1 MGPNTLLYLS
11 RADVE
16 AVGLDM
22 ESLLRLLE
30 QAFLEYGAG
39 RAEMPPKIGIHT
51 QPDAFLHAMPAY
63 IPSMGAAGL
72 KWVGA
77 YPENYT
83 HGLPYITGM
92 LMLNDT
98 VTGLPLAIMDCTWI
112 TAQRTAA
119 ATLLSAVRLAR
130 PESSRVGVIGCGVQG
145 RTNLQA
151 LCARFP
157 IQHVTAYDINEE
169 AARKYCAFVAQL
181 MGIEA
186 RPAREPREAVEGCD
200 IVITAGPIRKI
211 ADPVIQPGW
220 LKPGAFASAV
230 DFASCWSAEA
240 VREVERLTTD
250 DVRQFE
256 AYRGLGYF
264 SGLPLP
270 YTGLAE
276 LISGAQPGRTGETER
291 ALAINLGLAL
301 EDLAVAPEVYR
312 RALEKGLGTRLEL

>member
-1 MGPNTLLYLS
+1 MNANSLVYLS

-22 ESLLRLLE
+22 ETMLRLLE
-30 QAFLEYGAG
+30 QAFLEYSAG

-63 IPSMGAAGL
+63 IPGMGAAGL
-72 KWVGA
+72 KWIGA
-77 YPENYT
+77 YPDNHT

-92 LMLNDT
+92 LVLNDT
-98 VTGLPLAIMDCTWI
+98 QTGLPVAIMDCTWI
-112 TAQRTAA
+112 TAQRTGA
-119 ATLLSAVRLAR
+119 ATLLSATRLAR

-145 RTNLQA
+145 RTNLNA
-151 LCARFP
+151 LAARFP
-157 IQHVTAYDINEE
+157 IQRVIAYDINEE
-169 AARKYCAFVAQL
+169 AARRYCAFAAQSL
-181 MGIEA
+181 GIEA
-186 RPAREPREAVEGCD
+186 TPTRSPREAVEGCD
-200 IVITAGPIRKI
+200 IVITAGPIRRQ

-220 LKPGAFASAV
+220 LKPGAFASSV
-230 DFASCWSAEA
+230 DFASCWSVEA
-240 VREVERLTTD
+240 VREVDLLTTD

-256 AYRGLGYF
+256 TYRGLGYF
-264 SGLPLP
+264 GGLPQP

-276 LISGAQPGRTGETER
+276 LISGAQPGRTSDQER

-312 RALEKGLGTRLEL
+312 RALEKGLGTRLAL